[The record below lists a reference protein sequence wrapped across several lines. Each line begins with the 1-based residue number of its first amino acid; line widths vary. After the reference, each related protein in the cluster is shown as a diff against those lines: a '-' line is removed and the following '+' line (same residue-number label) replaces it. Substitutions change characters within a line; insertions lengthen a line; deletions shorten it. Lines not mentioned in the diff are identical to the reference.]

1 MKCFDSSFLADYT
14 RGREAAIRYLEDR
27 TDEELVVPTIALY
40 ESFTG
45 RLKMDDEVKVEDFE
59 RAFDWATE
67 VELTERH
74 AFEAARVRRE
84 LTERGRRIQHPDML
98 LAGIARSLDAP
109 VVTSDGDFE
118 RVDGLRLENHR
129 KSDFEKSPNA

>member
-14 RGREAAIRYLEDR
+14 RGRASAIRYLEEL

-40 ESFTG
+40 ELFAG
-45 RLKMDDEVKVEDFE
+45 HLRMDDEVTAGDFK

-67 VELTERH
+67 VELTDDH
-74 AFEAARVRRE
+74 ALEAARVRRG

-109 VVTSDGDFE
+109 VVASDDDFE

-129 KSDFEKSPNA
+129 KTDFEENADA